1 MRLRA
6 DQLKA
11 SLERGLAPVYLVSG
25 DEPLQVQ
32 ECLDDLR
39 AAARAE
45 GFAERVVLNADARF
59 DWSALKEIGSNLSLF
74 AERRVIDLR
83 LSGPKPDKKG
93 AEAIKNAVAQPN
105 PDHLLLI
112 SAPRMDK
119 RSFNSGW
126 AKAVDTAGAIIQ
138 VWPVDAKRL
147 PGWVARRAK
156 GAGLAL
162 SAEAARLIAERS
174 EGNLLACAQELDKLK
189 LLYGDRPVDVE
200 DVLAST
206 TDSARF
212 GAFDLVDCLL
222 EGNATRAVRITTAL
236 KDEGLDP
243 LQVLGPLAWMLRS
256 AHDIAMRVDAGE
268 PLDRVLSM
276 GKFAVWRRHQSA
288 LERALDRHGP
298 QSWRD
303 FILRAGA
310 IDRLA
315 KGTGQRAD
323 LGVKRYR
330 GEAWDALVELALAVC
345 GVGLVPATH
354 V

>member
-32 ECLDDLR
+32 ECLDELR

-45 GFAERVVLNADARF
+45 GYSDRVVLDVDARF
-59 DWSALKEIGSNLSLF
+59 DWGTLRSLGENLSLF

-83 LSGPKPDKKG
+83 FSGTKPDKKG
-93 AEAIKNAVAQPN
+93 QEAIKQAVEQPN

-119 RSFNSGW
+119 RSFSSGW
-126 AKAVDTAGAIIQ
+126 LKAIDSAGAIVQ

-147 PGWVARRAK
+147 PAWVTRRAK
-156 GAGLAL
+156 AAGLKL

-189 LLYGDRPVDVE
+189 LLHGDRPVDVE

-212 GAFDLVDCLL
+212 GAFDLVDCVL
-222 EGNATRAVRITTAL
+222 EGNATRAVRITIAL

-256 AHDIAMRVDAGE
+256 VHEISMRVDAGDS
-268 PLDRVLSM
+268 LDRVLSM
-276 GKFAVWRRHQSA
+276 GKFAVWRRHQPALQHA
-288 LERALDRHGP
+288 LERNAP

-303 FILRAGA
+303 FILRAGE

-315 KGTGQRAD
+315 KGSGRRAEW
-323 LGVKRYR
+323 GVKRYR
-330 GEAWDALVELALAVC
+330 EEAWDALVALAVAVC